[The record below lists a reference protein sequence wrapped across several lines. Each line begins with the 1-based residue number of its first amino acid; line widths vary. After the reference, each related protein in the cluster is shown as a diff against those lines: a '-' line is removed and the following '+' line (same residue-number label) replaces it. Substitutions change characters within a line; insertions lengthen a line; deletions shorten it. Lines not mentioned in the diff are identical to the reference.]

1 MRQRK
6 QFVCRECGLM
16 SPRWLGRCPE
26 CGAWHTLEERTLSPV
41 SAAAPAVEGEEVVAA
56 AALDP
61 QAESRF
67 ATGFGELDR
76 VLGGGLVPGSLVLI
90 GGDPGIGKSTLA
102 LQVAAWLS
110 SRVGR
115 VLYVSGEES
124 SGQLALR
131 ARRLGI
137 ATPGLYFLCTG
148 RWQRLAEAVEELRPL
163 FMVVDS
169 VQSIYREEIGA
180 VPGTVTQVRECT
192 AQLLRLA
199 KGRGICVFL
208 IGHVTKDGVLAGPR
222 LLEHM
227 VDTVLYFE
235 GERHQSYRLLRG
247 VKNRFGSTNEIGIFE
262 MGPAGLTEVSN
273 PSSLFLRQGAPEP
286 VPGAVV
292 TATLEGNRPLL
303 VEIQALVCP
312 TGFGTPRRMTTG
324 VEYNRLVMILAVLEK
339 RLGLHLG
346 GYDAYVNA
354 VGGVR
359 LTEPAADLAVALAV
373 ASSFRDQVVV
383 PDLVAVGEIGL
394 TGEIRPVTAVDKRV
408 REAAK
413 LGFRRMIIPAGS
425 RIATEEG
432 LQVVRAGTLAEAVA
446 LALY

>member
-6 QFVCRECGLM
+6 QFVCRECGLQ

-26 CGAWHTLEERTLSPV
+26 CGAWHTLEERTLSP
-41 SAAAPAVEGEEVVAA
+41 APAA
-56 AALDP
+56 AAA
-61 QAESRF
+61 AEGEKIVAVTALEPEGEGRF

-76 VLGGGLVPGSLVLI
+76 VLGGGLVPGSLILV

-102 LQVAAWLS
+102 LQVAARLGCGA
-110 SRVGR
+110 GR

-137 ATPGLYFLCTG
+137 AAPGLYLLCTP
-148 RWQRLAEAVEELRPL
+148 RWQRVAEAVEELDP
-163 FMVVDS
+163 FFVVVDS

-180 VPGTVTQVRECT
+180 APGTVTQVRECT

-199 KGRGICVFL
+199 KGKGICVLL

-227 VDTVLYFE
+227 VDAVLYFE
-235 GERHQSYRLLRG
+235 GERHQSYRLIRG

-262 MGPAGLTEVSN
+262 MGAAGLSEVAN
-273 PSSLFLRQGAPEP
+273 PSSLFLRQGAAEP

-292 TATLEGNRPLL
+292 TATMEGNRPLL

-312 TGFGTPRRMTTG
+312 TGFGTPR
-324 VEYNRLVMILAVLEK
+324 
-339 RLGLHLG
+339 
-346 GYDAYVNA
+346 
-354 VGGVR
+354 
-359 LTEPAADLAVALAV
+359 
-373 ASSFRDQVVV
+373 
-383 PDLVAVGEIGL
+383 
-394 TGEIRPVTAVDKRV
+394 
-408 REAAK
+408 
-413 LGFRRMIIPAGS
+413 
-425 RIATEEG
+425 
-432 LQVVRAGTLAEAVA
+432 
-446 LALY
+446 

>member
-6 QFVCRECGLM
+6 QYVCRECGLM

-26 CGAWHTLEERTLSPV
+26 CGAWHTLEERTLSPI
-41 SAAAPAVEGEEVVAA
+41 SATAPVAEGEEVVAV

-61 QAESRF
+61 EGESRF

-110 SRVGR
+110 SRAGR

-124 SGQLALR
+124 SRQLALR

-137 ATPGLYFLCTG
+137 APPGLYLLCTA
-148 RWQRLAEAVEELRPL
+148 RWQRLAEAVEEVCP
-163 FMVVDS
+163 FFVVVDS

-180 VPGTVTQVRECT
+180 APGTVTQVRECT

-199 KGRGICVFL
+199 KGKGICVFL

-262 MGPAGLTEVSN
+262 MGPAGLTEVAN
-273 PSSLFLRQGAPEP
+273 PSSLFLRQGTPEP

-312 TGFGTPRRMTTG
+312 TGLTTPRRMTTG

-373 ASSFRDQVVV
+373 ASSFRDQVVA
-383 PDLVAVGEIGL
+383 PELVAVGEIGL
-394 TGEIRPVTAVDKRV
+394 TGEIRPVAAVDKRV

-425 RIATEEG
+425 RIAGEQD
-432 LQVVRAGTLAEAVA
+432 LQVVKAATLAEAVA